1 MKEVMV
7 SSRAAAP
14 SLEHDGVCGGGASGD
29 ESVGLVDHRHVWV
42 RLPGTVGL
50 FVCREES
57 CLWAAVCPGCLG
69 SLDVALS
76 AQAGIVGM
84 ELYWCPFHGGEVGA

>member
-1 MKEVMV
+1 MKDEMV
-7 SSRAAAP
+7 SVRAAVP
-14 SLEHDGVCGGGASGD
+14 SLQPGGAYSGRVSD
-29 ESVGLVDHRHVWV
+29 GRVALADHGHVWV

-50 FVCREES
+50 FVCREEM

-69 SLDVALS
+69 SLDVALR

-84 ELYWCPFHGGEVGA
+84 ALFWCPFHTEEVGT

>member
-1 MKEVMV
+1 MRGKTASAWTPAVIKRER
-7 SSRAAAP
+7 SA
-14 SLEHDGVCGGGASGD
+14 DGAWCVPGA
-29 ESVGLVDHRHVWV
+29 DHRHVWV

-50 FVCREES
+50 FVCGEET

-76 AQAGIVGM
+76 VQAGIVGM